1 MNDDCLMQA
10 FQCVSLEKLEAAKA
24 SKEAATASVAV
35 AAAPT
40 PVAAPP
46 AAVTSAKT
54 AKGASSAKATSKP
67 EKVVS
72 TKGLVSPQKAPS
84 SSSLS
89 GKAMSKSPVNIPGSS
104 KGSSSSGGSRSG
116 EVFPAEGPGHKHP
129 VDLEGHLK
137 AALMKFVPKN
147 AEGICVARHAGGM
160 EGVKVKEVKYEVKAA
175 KGVVVTEPLKDASC
189 CAACS
194 RHPACEFWV
203 RETTGSSCWL
213 MKDFS
218 GLLVDSTRRS
228 AFSGAWAAK
237 KRHQLGLGKAPLPGT
252 PGIGEIMPHSMQAG
266 GGGGGGN
273 GAAGAAGSR
282 HIEVDLVPGE
292 GPRNSG
298 GSHSSSSHS
307 SSTSSSHSSSSKAA
321 KGKSK
326 GPSSIMGSV
335 LKAIKGK
342 GVTAGVHKESRKKGK
357 EK

>member
-1 MNDDCLMQA
+1 M
-10 FQCVSLEKLEAAKA
+10 AA
-24 SKEAATASVAV
+24 

-46 AAVTSAKT
+46 AAATSAKT
-54 AKGASSAKATSKP
+54 AKGVTSPKTTSKLDKSATKKSLAAAQ
-67 EKVVS
+67 KV
-72 TKGLVSPQKAPS
+72 PS
-84 SSSLS
+84 SSSPSS
-89 GKAMSKSPVNIPGSS
+89 GKMTSKSPSNSQGSS
-104 KGSSSSGGSRSG
+104 RGSSSGNRGG

-137 AALMKFVPKN
+137 AALMKFVPQN

-175 KGVVVTEPLKDASC
+175 KGVVVAEPLKDASC

-228 AFSGAWAAK
+228 SFSGSWAAK

-252 PGIGEIMPHSMQAG
+252 PGIGEIMPPSMQAG
-266 GGGGGGN
+266 NGGGSGGIGGGGL
-273 GAAGAAGSR
+273 ASSR

-292 GPRNSG
+292 GQRNSG
-298 GSHSSSSHS
+298 GSHGTSHS
-307 SSTSSSHSSSSKAA
+307 SSTGSHSGSSKDA
-321 KGKSK
+321 KVRSK

-335 LKAIKGK
+335 LKAMKGK
-342 GVTAGVHKESRKKGK
+342 GITAGVHKESRKQGK
-357 EK
+357 